1 MAGTTL
7 RVAVAT
13 TDGTRVDQ
21 HLGRV
26 ERFFIYETSAA
37 GATLLAQRCPEP
49 DAGRPGHDPGRMA
62 EILRQIEDCSVVVA
76 LQAGPA
82 FLKGLEAR
90 GIRVLTSDW
99 KISPLLERIG
109 RSYLARRQ
117 KSYP

>member
-1 MAGTTL
+1 MAETIL

-26 ERFFIYETSAA
+26 ERFFIFETSAA

-76 LQAGPA
+76 LRVGPA
-82 FLKGLEAR
+82 FLRELEAR

-99 KISPLLERIG
+99 STGPLLDRIG
-109 RSYLARRQ
+109 RSYLARCQ